1 MNKKLEFKNFEL
13 RHLKLNSKGGLV
25 IDWFDLNQ
33 KNDLLSVD
41 SDSQPHEDLL
51 KPLNDL
57 KGILAESLG
66 LLKGWDF
73 ARENNRKNEEKL
85 KEAMRGHSEEID
97 RCKVTGLTITEKGIK
112 ISGSLACE
120 GGVVG
125 LASPLVKFES
135 ESEESEIGLAA
146 QSVVDVLS
154 KEVWSFIYAG
164 KRAADLFSQKEVKKS
179 GLNNTE
185 EQHLKAV

>member
-41 SDSQPHEDLL
+41 SDSQPHEDLVNS
-51 KPLNDL
+51 LNDL

-85 KEAMRGHSEEID
+85 KEAIRGYNEEVN
-97 RCKVTGLTITEKGIK
+97 RCNVTGFTITEKGIK
-112 ISGSLACE
+112 ISGSLDCYGAKI
-120 GGVVG
+120 G

-135 ESEESEIGLAA
+135 EDSDMGLDAKGI
-146 QSVVDVLS
+146 VDVLT

-164 KRAADLFSQKEVKKS
+164 KRDTDLFNQKEEKKS

-185 EQHLKAV
+185 ATMEKVA